1 MINNSELL
9 ALHPDKQI
17 YLMLKLSV
25 SSLISYGGVAERS
38 CVRLQKFVYEQLAN
52 I

>member
-1 MINNSELL
+1 MIIKSELL
-9 ALHPDKQI
+9 AIHSDEHI

-25 SSLISYGGVAERS
+25 SSLIIYGGVAERS
-38 CVRLQKFVYEQLAN
+38 CVRLQKTVYEKLAN